1 MTSLAAHASPFLSP
15 KPDDHHHLKHLPV
28 PEAPQVRPDHPWRQI
43 FTLAIPN
50 VASSLA
56 MYSTV
61 VITTLCIS
69 HEDDPALLA
78 AFGLGSLIGNVLGL
92 SIGVGLTSVL
102 ETLVSQAYGADNM
115 KLAAVHLNR
124 ARLVV
129 TIAVIPCCFAL
140 FFTDSLLLWLEQDPK
155 VSQLAAEYTR
165 AFMIGLPAFFYF
177 SSASAFLRSCQ
188 HPQPPLLANVVGSA
202 VHLFVSILLI
212 NILGWGLWGAGLA
225 MSFNSVLRFVM
236 LEIFLS
242 WKPELRGHSW
252 TKEMLSLKGIRHFL
266 GLGIPSFLL
275 IAVEW
280 IAFEL
285 QSVFAGWVSTEGL
298 AAHVSGVN
306 VITIVFMIPNGIS
319 QSLSTLI
326 GASLGEGLPD
336 LAKQFAKKGAAL
348 MFGLACTY
356 GLGIWIFHDP
366 IARVY
371 TTDEGTRVIL
381 ESVLALTATFV
392 VFDAMNT
399 TGAGIIRGLGLQSKA
414 ARLQMMA
421 MFGIMLPVAY
431 FLSPRWGIPGIWFGN
446 IAGMLTCAC
455 MFFTVIRRADWK
467 ECSRRAIHESRIHIL
482 ASAISDV

>member
-1 MTSLAAHASPFLSP
+1 MSLGAHSSPFLSP
-15 KPDDHHHLKHLPV
+15 DEREHYKHLPV
-28 PEAPQVRPDHPWRQI
+28 VESPQVKPGHPWSQI
-43 FTLAIPN
+43 FKLAVPN

-69 HEDDPALLA
+69 REDDPSLLA

-92 SIGVGLTSVL
+92 SIGVGLNSVL

-155 VSQLAAEYTR
+155 VSLLAAQYTR
-165 AFMIGLPAFFYF
+165 SFMLGLPPFFYF
-177 SSASAFLRSCQ
+177 SSASSYLRSCQ
-188 HPQPPLLANVVGSA
+188 HPQPPLVANVVGSII
-202 VHLFVSILLI
+202 HLFVSVILI
-212 NILGWGLWGAGLA
+212 NVLGWGLWGAGLA
-225 MSFNSVLRFVM
+225 MSINSLLRFIM
-236 LEIFLS
+236 LEVFLS
-242 WKPELRGHSW
+242 WKPELRGHVW
-252 TKEMLSLKGIRHFL
+252 TKEMFSLRGIRHFL

-275 IAVEW
+275 VAVEW

-285 QSVFAGWVSTEGL
+285 QSVFAGWVSTQGL
-298 AAHVSGVN
+298 AAHVAGVN
-306 VITIVFMIPNGIS
+306 VIAIVFMVPNGVS

-326 GASLGEGLPD
+326 GASLGEGLPK
-336 LAKQFAKKGAAL
+336 LGIEFAKKGALL
-348 MFGLACTY
+348 MFAIACLY
-356 GLGIWIFHDP
+356 GTTIWFFVNE
-366 IARVY
+366 IANIY
-371 TTDEGTRVIL
+371 SSDEGTKIIL
-381 ESVLALTATFV
+381 KHVLFLTSGFV

-399 TGAGIIRGLGLQSKA
+399 TEAGIIRGLGLQTKA
-414 ARLQMMA
+414 AKYQMMA
-421 MFGIMLPVAY
+421 MFGIMLPVGY
-431 FLSPRWGIPGIWFGN
+431 MLYPQYGVPGIWIGS
-446 IAGMLTCAC
+446 IAGMVVSASL
-455 MFFTVIRRADWK
+455 FLRVIRRADWN